1 MTEPPK
7 ANESELNPKIN
18 EKFNFIKKVLCE
30 KLKVNEVNFNLIYK
44 ATRDG
49 DSKEIFHSKCDNIN
63 NTLVIIKTNKNNIFG
78 GFTTALWN
86 VSGGVKYDSYS
97 FLFSL
102 NKNKIFNIK
111 STFQWAISCLN
122 NNCITFGMCSDNI
135 YELYL
140 ANRFLSTYE
149 NYVYNGLLY
158 FNENDPAFIL
168 NNGMRNFKVEECEI
182 YQVIPKIE

>member
-1 MTEPPK
+1 MNETPK
-7 ANESELNPKIN
+7 ANELELNPKIN
-18 EKFNFIKKVLCE
+18 EKFDFIKKTLCE
-30 KLKVNEVNFNLIYK
+30 KLKVKEVNYKLIYK

-63 NTLVIIKTNKNNIFG
+63 NTLIIIKTNKNNIFG

-86 VSGGVKYDSYS
+86 VNNSYKYDTYS

-102 NKNKIFNIK
+102 NKNKIYSIK
-111 STFQWAISCLN
+111 STFQWAISCW
-122 NNCITFGMCSDNI
+122 DNI
-135 YELYL
+135 CISFGVSADCMYELYI
-140 ANRFLSTYE
+140 ADRFLSSND

-158 FNENDPAFIL
+158 FNQNDPAFIL
-168 NNGMRNFKVEECEI
+168 NNGMRNFMVEECEI